1 MPFGATQFATS
12 GGNMSNL
19 PSVPELDF
27 IPENGQ
33 WIEPDKADEGLNVKF
48 YKNPVTGEDHIEI
61 RNPGDE
67 RTVHDTTATDYYK
80 MRFRRAWDNY
90 QAQLDNYAGQIRIET
105 VSWIDPGTMTDMKR
119 YGIHTLEQL
128 SQMSDSSISQTNM
141 IGLMSFREKALKHL
155 ADQQKSSEYDEL
167 KATNADL
174 MKRLEALEQTNKKG
188 PGRPRKAV

>member
-1 MPFGATQFATS
+1 
-12 GGNMSNL
+12 MSNL
-19 PSVPELDF
+19 PSIPEFSD

-33 WIEPDKADEGLNVKF
+33 WIVDKADDALNVKF
-48 YKNPVTGEDHIEI
+48 YKYAITGEDHIEI
-61 RNPGDE
+61 RIPGDE
-67 RTVHDTTATDYYK
+67 RTVHDTTATDYHK

-90 QAQLDNYAGQIRIET
+90 QAQLDNYAGQIRLET
-105 VSWIDPGTMTDMKR
+105 VSWIDLGMMKDMTR
-119 YGIHTLEQL
+119 FGIHTVEQL

-174 MKRLEALEQTNKKG
+174 MRRLEALEQSAPEPADRIEITNVPHKKG

>member
-1 MPFGATQFATS
+1 MHLS
-12 GGNMSNL
+12 DN
-19 PSVPELDF
+19 
-27 IPENGQ
+27 IPDNGQ
-33 WIEPDKADEGLNVKF
+33 WMEADKQDDALNVKF
-48 YKNPVTGEDHIEI
+48 YKNAVSGKDHVEI

-90 QAQLDNYAGQIRIET
+90 QAQLDNYAGQIRLET
-105 VSWIDPGTMTDMKR
+105 VSWIDLGMMKDMKR
-119 YGIHTLEQL
+119 YGIHTVEQL

-174 MKRLEALEQTNKKG
+174 MKRLEALEQTSKKG